1 MIGGMIEKTA
11 HYSSSGREV
20 YTVSRLNAEAR
31 LLLESGLPML
41 WLEGEMSNLARPASG
56 HMYFSLKDDRAQIR
70 CAMFRQHNRNIRF
83 TPRNGQHLRVRG
95 RVSLYEAR
103 GEFQL
108 IVEQMEDAGEGA
120 LRARLEALQAKL
132 AAEGLFE
139 ESAKRPLRAVR
150 QAIRVVTSPGGAA
163 IRDVLNILGRRF
175 PAVPVRIYPVPVQGE
190 EAAPRIAAALDLVTR
205 RRDCDVIILTRGG
218 GSLEDLWAFNE
229 EIVVRAIHACDIPL
243 ISAVGHEV
251 DVTLSDLAADLR
263 APTPSGAAELAVPD
277 AASWS
282 VQLRQSMSRLQ
293 QLARRRI
300 ARDSEKTGW
309 LGKRLDQ
316 RNPRRVLQ
324 QNGQTLDELDR
335 RLQRAQR
342 QLIETRAARLR
353 ERVAHLERLSPG
365 ATIQRRVEAL
375 SALSHR
381 LVGSMRRRLED
392 SAAGHASAA
401 RALHAVSPLA
411 TLERGYAIVF
421 DADGRA
427 LHSARGLNIG
437 DALEVRVAD
446 GNFGVKVSRTGKKP

>member
-1 MIGGMIEKTA
+1 MVEKTA
-11 HYSSSGREV
+11 QYASAGRDV

-56 HMYFSLKDDRAQIR
+56 HLYFSLKDDRAQIR
-70 CAMFRQHNRNIRF
+70 CAMFRQYNRYIGF
-83 TPRNGQHLRVRG
+83 APRNGQHLRVRA

-120 LRARLEALQAKL
+120 LRARLEALKAKL
-132 AAEGLFE
+132 AAEGLFD
-139 ESAKRPLRAVR
+139 ESAKRPLPTVPER
-150 QAIRVVTSPGGAA
+150 IGVVTSPSGAA

-190 EAAPRIAAALDLVTR
+190 EAAPRIAAALDLATR

-229 EIVVRAIHACDIPL
+229 EIVVRAIHACGIPL

-277 AASWS
+277 AAAWS
-282 VQLRQSMSRLQ
+282 VQLRRSMSRLH

-300 ARDSEKTGW
+300 ARDGEKSAW

-316 RNPRRVLQ
+316 RNPRRILQ
-324 QNGQTLDELDR
+324 QNGQRLDELER
-335 RLQRAQR
+335 RLLRAQR

-353 ERVAHLERLSPG
+353 EHTAHFDRLSP
-365 ATIQRRVEAL
+365 AMAIQRRAEAL
-375 SALSHR
+375 SAYRHR
-381 LVGSMRRRLED
+381 LIEAVRRRLAD
-392 SAAGHASAA
+392 SAAGYASAA

-421 DADGRA
+421 DPQGRA
-427 LHSARGLNIG
+427 VHSTRDIKQG
-437 DALEVRVAD
+437 DELDVRVAD
-446 GNFGVKVSRTGKKP
+446 GSIAATVTRIGKKP

>member
-1 MIGGMIEKTA
+1 MVEKTA
-11 HYSSSGREV
+11 QYASAGRDV

-41 WLEGEMSNLARPASG
+41 WLEGEMSNLAQPASG
-56 HMYFSLKDDRAQIR
+56 HMYFSLKDARAQIR
-70 CAMFRQHNRNIRF
+70 CAMFRQHNRYLGF
-83 TPRNGQHLRVRG
+83 SPRNGQHLRVRA

-120 LRARLEALQAKL
+120 LRARLEALKAKL
-132 AAEGLFE
+132 AAEGLFD
-139 ESAKRPLRAVR
+139 ESAKLALPTVPQR
-150 QAIRVVTSPGGAA
+150 IGVVTSPSGAA

-190 EAAPRIAAALDLVTR
+190 EAAPRIAAALDLATK
-205 RRDCDVIILTRGG
+205 RRDCDVIIVTRGG

-277 AASWS
+277 AAAWS
-282 VQLRQSMSRLQ
+282 VQLRRSVSRLQ
-293 QLARRRI
+293 QLASRRI
-300 ARDSEKTGW
+300 ARDSEKTAW
-309 LGKRLDQ
+309 LEKRLDQ

-324 QNGQTLDELDR
+324 QNGQTLDEFER
-335 RLQRAQR
+335 RLRRAQR

-353 ERVAHLERLSPG
+353 EQTAHLERLSP
-365 ATIQRRVEAL
+365 ASAIERRAQAL
-375 SALSHR
+375 SAYRHR
-381 LVGSMRRRLED
+381 LIEAVRRRLAN

-421 DADGRA
+421 DPQGRA
-427 LHSARGLNIG
+427 LHSISNIGQG
-437 DALEVRVAD
+437 DALDVRVAD
-446 GNFGVKVSRTGKKP
+446 GSFAATVTQIGKKP